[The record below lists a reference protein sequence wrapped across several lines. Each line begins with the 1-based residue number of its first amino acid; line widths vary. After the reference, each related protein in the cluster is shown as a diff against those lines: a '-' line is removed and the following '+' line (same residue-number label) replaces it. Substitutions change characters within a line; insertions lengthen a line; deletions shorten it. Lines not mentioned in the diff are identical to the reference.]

1 MKKKT
6 KKVYRP
12 QKRTLIR
19 HIKRVIA
26 EFGNFSCADVQA
38 TSSPVI
44 KTLGKDTCQLA
55 EHFYEHKVE
64 AIIYVHE
71 NETDRDCI
79 SYEDLDRDTL
89 EEIAILADNWEAE
102 CLQDED
108 RQGKNQL

>member
-1 MKKKT
+1 MKKKA

-12 QKRTLIR
+12 QKRTLIKKIQAIIR
-19 HIKRVIA
+19 
-26 EFGNFSCADVQA
+26 EWGGFSTADVEA

-55 EHFYEHKVE
+55 ERFELYKVE
-64 AIIYVHE
+64 AVIYVHD
-71 NETDRDCI
+71 NETDTDYI
-79 SYEDLDRDTL
+79 AYKDLDRDTL
-89 EEIAILADNWEAE
+89 EEILYLAENWEAE